1 MGRERCCSVER
12 CGVDICCVK
21 REDVERERCCVE
33 RERRRGCL
41 QIGRREEDDRVVA
54 LCV

>member
-12 CGVDICCVK
+12 CGVEVCCVN

-33 RERRRGCL
+33 REAERVFAK
-41 QIGRREEDDRVVA
+41 REERGR
-54 LCV
+54 